1 MRAVN
6 MKKNKL
12 AMGLS
17 LTILV
22 ALYGGGVAQ
31 AVQSNHSQNPAG
43 VSDPIALQNPHNK
56 GLPNE
61 IKGGDQIPSHNQRQ
75 KMQFSVRKEAAK
87 RLKKLH
93 GQAREQHLQHEIE
106 NHGHGNERGN
116 Q

>member
-31 AVQSNHSQNPAG
+31 AVP
-43 VSDPIALQNPHNK
+43 
-56 GLPNE
+56 
-61 IKGGDQIPSHNQRQ
+61 GGDQIPSHNQRQ
-75 KMQFSVRKEAAK
+75 KMQLSVRKEAAK